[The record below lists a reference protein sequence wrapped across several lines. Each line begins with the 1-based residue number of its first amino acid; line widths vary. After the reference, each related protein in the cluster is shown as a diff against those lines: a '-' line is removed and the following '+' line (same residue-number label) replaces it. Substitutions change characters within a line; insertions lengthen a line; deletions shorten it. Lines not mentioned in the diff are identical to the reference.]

1 MVESNASL
9 VEPNSGVVEPS
20 LAYLNNVL
28 EDCSFDYISY
38 YLTQSNSTGWT
49 INPYVGNCSPNQKLL
64 TLTIKAL
71 VWCNI
76 STTAGIMSL
85 QLSANI
91 LSSEITGLVFLTAE
105 SAESLPVPGQ

>member
-1 MVESNASL
+1 MEHQSL
-9 VEPNSGVVEPS
+9 RRQ
-20 LAYLNNVL
+20 
-28 EDCSFDYISY
+28 SF
-38 YLTQSNSTGWT
+38 
-49 INPYVGNCSPNQKLL
+49 PNQKLL

-91 LSSEITGLVFLTAE
+91 LSSEITGLVFATT
-105 SAESLPVPGQ
+105 ESLETLPAPGQYGLQNIWRAQYQNVFMWATYFL